1 MSRIKN
7 TLLND
12 LTQEELERMLY
23 ERYSDDSDYTRWLES
38 EEFVEFVNGE
48 IQSTKPV
55 YSEFDVMSSI
65 RYASTQ
71 IQIEPSEVGKEV
83 YDMLFSEKIQE
94 YLNSHRNAF

>member
-23 ERYSDDSDYTRWLES
+23 ERYNDDSDYNKWLES

-48 IQSTKPV
+48 IQSTIPV
-55 YSEFDVMSSI
+55 YSEYDVMNSI
-65 RYASTQ
+65 RYASKQ
-71 IQIEPSEVGKEV
+71 IQIEPYEVGKEV

-94 YLNSHRNAF
+94 YLNSHRNGF

>member
-1 MSRIKN
+1 MSKIKN

-12 LTQEELERMLY
+12 LTQDELEDMLY
-23 ERYSDDSDYTRWLES
+23 NRYNEDSAYQQWLES
-38 EEFVEFVNGE
+38 DDYVNFVNDE
-48 IQSTKPV
+48 LATLKPI
-55 YSEFDVMSSI
+55 YSQFDIGSAI

-94 YLNSHRNAF
+94 HLNSHRNGF

>member
-12 LTQEELERMLY
+12 LTQEELEKMLY
-23 ERYSDDSDYTRWLES
+23 ERYNDDSDYSRWLES

-48 IQSTKPV
+48 IQSTRPI
-55 YSEFDVMSSI
+55 YSESDIMNATK
-65 RYASTQ
+65 YASEQ

-83 YDMLFSEKIQE
+83 YDTLFSEKIKE
-94 YLNSHRNAF
+94 FLFSKIK

>member
-23 ERYSDDSDYTRWLES
+23 ERYNDDSDYSRWMES
-38 EEFVEFVNGE
+38 DEFVNFVNDE
-48 IQSTKPV
+48 LATLKPI
-55 YSEFDVMSSI
+55 YSESDIMNATK
-65 RYASTQ
+65 YASEQ

-83 YDMLFSEKIQE
+83 YDTLFSEKIKE
-94 YLNSHRNAF
+94 FLFSKIK

>member
-23 ERYSDDSDYTRWLES
+23 ERYNDDSDYSRWMES
-38 EEFVEFVNGE
+38 DEFVNFVNDE
-48 IQSTKPV
+48 LATLKPIYSQS
-55 YSEFDVMSSI
+55 DVNDAV

-94 YLNSHRNAF
+94 YLNSHRNGF

>member
-23 ERYSDDSDYTRWLES
+23 ERYNDDFDYNKWLES
-38 EEFVEFVNGE
+38 EEYVEFVNGE

-55 YSEFDVMSSI
+55 YSEYDVMNSI
-65 RYASTQ
+65 RYASSQ

-94 YLNSHRNAF
+94 YLNSHRNGF

>member
-23 ERYSDDSDYTRWLES
+23 ERYNDDSDYNKWLES

-55 YSEFDVMSSI
+55 YSEYDVMNSI
-65 RYASTQ
+65 RYASNQ

-94 YLNSHRNAF
+94 YLNSHRNGF

>member
-7 TLLND
+7 ALLND
-12 LTQEELERMLY
+12 LTQEELEQMLY
-23 ERYSDDSDYTRWLES
+23 NRYNDDSDYQQWLES
-38 EEFVEFVNGE
+38 DDYVNLVNDE
-48 IQSTKPV
+48 LTSLKPIYSQS
-55 YSEFDVMSSI
+55 DVGSAI

-94 YLNSHRNAF
+94 YLNSQRNGF

>member
-1 MSRIKN
+1 MSKIKN

-12 LTQEELERMLY
+12 LTQEELEDMLY
-23 ERYSDDSDYTRWLES
+23 NRYNEDSAYQQWLES
-38 EEFVEFVNGE
+38 DEYVNFVNDE
-48 IQSTKPV
+48 LAILKPIYSQSDIG
-55 YSEFDVMSSI
+55 SAI

-94 YLNSHRNAF
+94 YLNSHRNGF

>member
-23 ERYSDDSDYTRWLES
+23 ERYNDDSDYNKWLES

-48 IQSTKPV
+48 IQSTRPV
-55 YSEFDVMSSI
+55 YSEYDIMNSI
-65 RYASTQ
+65 RYASNQ

-94 YLNSHRNAF
+94 YLNSHRNGF